1 MDIQTVTDFFLWCT
15 VINAVL
21 LIFSAV
27 LCTFALDWIYRVHS
41 RWYSMPRETFTVVI
55 YSFIGLYKILF
66 IVFNIVPLA
75 ALSIIG

>member
-1 MDIQTVTDFFLWCT
+1 MGLQSVTAFFVWCT

-21 LIFSAV
+21 LIFSAL
-27 LCTFALDWIYRVHS
+27 LCTFAQDWIYRFHS
-41 RWYSMPRETFTVVI
+41 RWYPMPRETFTVVI